1 MAYNQIDQNTF
12 HFSEFPVVVSFAA
25 SNTYDNDTKAVA
37 VAVANTKTEKNM
49 MSWGNSNSLC
59 DDREALIKENNIIPQ
74 LLKTQ
79 RNISLGTGIFCFTE
93 FYEKGKRKI
102 VEVKTPDEIQET
114 FDELDEDDYWENLC
128 NDFVKNSLAYARFK
142 QNSNKKFSIANVL
155 ARYIRPT
162 EMNADGIIES
172 FLRCGNWKK
181 KEGVTGIN
189 SYHSVKNEP
198 KKHLLFMH
206 RIGDHFLGNEY
217 FPEPIWFTGHKWIE
231 IGNKIPEFH
240 TFNLENQYFTP
251 LHIEIPKGYFYQGH
265 LVKSGK
271 LKESEARQQEADA
284 RMLFLQKVDSVLS
297 GTKNAG
303 KAVWSEYSISEM
315 KKEFGGIKFNEL
327 KIPRGDDALLALFE
341 KTNEANISGTGV
353 HPSLAAIMSGDSLSS
368 GSEIRN
374 ALDMYIITQS
384 LLARRQLLKP
394 LNILK
399 KLNGWDKNIKFGFR
413 DVQLTTTDA
422 NPTGSQ
428 SVTAQ

>member
-1 MAYNQIDQNTF
+1 MAYNQIDNDTF
-12 HFSEFPVVVSFAA
+12 KFTGFPVVVSFAA
-25 SNTYDNDTKAVA
+25 ADTYDNTTKAVA
-37 VAVANTKTEKNM
+37 VSVANTEKTA
-49 MSWGNSNSLC
+49 MSWGKSNLLC
-59 DDREALIKENNIIPQ
+59 DEREALISENNIIPQ

-79 RNISLGTGIFCFTE
+79 RNITMGTGIFCFNE
-93 FYEKGKRKI
+93 LHENGKRKI
-102 VEVKTPDEIQET
+102 VEVEAPSEISET
-114 FDELDEDDYWENLC
+114 LEQLDEDDYWESLT
-128 NDFVKNSLAYARFK
+128 NDFVKNALAYVRFK
-142 QNSNKKFSIANVL
+142 QGSDKKFAIANIS

-162 EMNADGIIES
+162 EMNQQGIIDT
-172 FLRCGNWKK
+172 FLISGDWKK
-181 KEGVTGIN
+181 KESITDIS
-189 SYHSVKNEP
+189 SYISVKENIS
-198 KKHLLFMH
+198 KNLLFMH
-206 RIGDHFLGNEY
+206 RITDNFLGNEY
-217 FPEPIWFTGHKWIE
+217 YPVPVWWTGHKWIE

-271 LKESEARQQEADA
+271 LKEADAREQEADA
-284 RMLFLQKVDSVLS
+284 RLQFLQKVDSVLS

-384 LLARRQLLKP
+384 LLSRRQLLKP